1 MSGRVKRRKGKIQRQ
16 VDRQEQD
23 ADRWFRAEPDGRKV
37 VDGAYARSKTKFPED
52 SRKRGVGEEG
62 EGDKKM
68 K

>member
-1 MSGRVKRRKGKIQRQ
+1 MIDKSKTLTDVSAPSQ
-16 VDRQEQD
+16 
-23 ADRWFRAEPDGRKV
+23 PRKV

-52 SRKRGVGEEG
+52 SRKRGVREEG